1 MNHAILVRSKL
12 NECAEFHDADNLTC
26 VDHAR
31 LNICHDVL
39 DRSDRLVDHLLIST
53 ADIDCTVICDV
64 DLNASLLDDLIDHFT
79 LLADYIANLSRI
91 DGDLCDLRSVL
102 GQSLSR
108 LADNRSHNVIH
119 DVKSCFTAASDRLL
133 DDRAC

>member
-1 MNHAILVRSKL
+1 MNHTILVRSKL
-12 NECAEFHDADNLTC
+12 NECTEFHDADNLTC

-64 DLNASLLDDLIDHFT
+64 DLNASLVDDLVDHFT
-79 LLADYIANLSRI
+79 LLADYIADLSRI
-91 DGDLCDLRSVL
+91 DGDLGDLRSIL

-108 LADNRSHNVIH
+108 LRDNRSHNVIH